1 MIRRPPRSTRTD
13 TLFPYTTLFRSVFTV
28 RCRRGKRGKID
39 ATAHD
44 DHLAPVRNRDHAHR
58 LRAHEVAC
66 ASDEGGTLELCRQEE
81 PRWIVGLGYA
91 VKGQA
96 PGQACES
103 CGDKPDRGAAVG
115 EMIKI
120 GRAHV

>member
-1 MIRRPPRSTRTD
+1 M
-13 TLFPYTTLFRSVFTV
+13 LW
-28 RCRRGKRGKID
+28 RRGIVGVVALFFLCKKK
-39 ATAHD
+39 TAYEMRISDWSSDVCSSDLD

-115 EMIKI
+115 EMIMQEL